1 MAHAHHPNYADR
13 HDKSHAPQLNGGLV
27 IKFNAD
33 QRYATDAPGA
43 SMVRRFAALAGKK
56 VQEFAVRADSRCGST
71 IGPIIGSKTGIR
83 TVDLGAP
90 QLSMHSCREVMAVD
104 DLGEGV
110 AVFKSAFEHFGELS
124 KGVDLDTDEPLC
136 SECSAVGWT
145 P

>member
-1 MAHAHHPNYADR
+1 MSEANPMRRKMDH
-13 HDKSHAPQLNGGLV
+13 SFGLS
-27 IKFNAD
+27 KLAL
-33 QRYATDAPGA
+33 
-43 SMVRRFAALAGKK
+43 RR
-56 VQEFAVRADSRCGST
+56 VCEQ
-71 IGPIIGSKTGIR
+71 
-83 TVDLGAP
+83 
-90 QLSMHSCREVMAVD
+90 VMAVD